1 MTHCEETQ
9 EALSE
14 QGSAGL
20 TEAQRTHLAG
30 CEDCRAARSM
40 LELAGL
46 PPVSE
51 AELEAL
57 AASEGAL
64 LSAWK
69 AQQPPPAVISLASRR
84 APVWRQLTQLAL
96 AASLGAVV
104 ASAVFLKH
112 PAGGPGAER
121 PLSLTP
127 VVLEE
132 PALPDQ
138 AADEANLSDDEVFF
152 DVSWPSATSDGDL

>member
-1 MTHCEETQ
+1 MTHCEETL

-30 CEDCRAARSM
+30 CEDCRAARST

-51 AELEAL
+51 AELAAL

-64 LSAWK
+64 LSAWQ

-104 ASAVFLKH
+104 ASAVFLRH
-112 PAGGPGAER
+112 PASGLGAER
-121 PLSLTP
+121 PVSLTP

-138 AADEANLSDDEVFF
+138 ADEANLSDDEVFF